1 MTSVASNEVEGS
13 LSRSLASALK
23 NNNLNAYN
31 VILKGIPPLLSLRSF
46 RSE

>member
-13 LSRSLASALK
+13 LSKSLANALR
-23 NNNLNAYN
+23 NNNLGAFN
-31 VILKGIPPLLSLRSF
+31 VILKGIPPLLSLWSF